1 MAIIFAD
8 IDNNLQYIKPENV
21 VYFKHNDVTSEVG
34 LATTNIKGEP
44 INHVTKTTDVVA
56 ASVLNQL
63 ASQNYSFINL
73 SAILDSHT
81 FGTYYVNK
89 KTINSV
95 LTYHDIQSKYNLKTY
110 VEIKNENQTNCIVFN
125 QVDQEKLR
133 LFINSLEVKK

>member
-1 MAIIFAD
+1 MTIIFAD

-21 VYFKHNDVTSEVG
+21 VFVKHNGITSEVG

-56 ASVLNQL
+56 ASVLSQL
-63 ASQNYSFINL
+63 ESQNYQFINL
-73 SAILDSHT
+73 SEILDNYT

-89 KTINSV
+89 KSIKSV
-95 LTYHDIQSKYNLKTY
+95 LTYHDIQSKYNPKTY
-110 VEIKNENQTNCIVFN
+110 VEIKNENQNSCIIFN

-133 LFINSLEVKK
+133 LFINSLGVKK

>member
-21 VYFKHNDVTSEVG
+21 VYVKHNDVTSEVG

-44 INHVTKTTDVVA
+44 INNIVKTKDVVA

-63 ASQNYSFINL
+63 ESQNYQFINL
-73 SAILDSHT
+73 SEILDSYT

-95 LTYHDIQSKYNLKTY
+95 LTYHDIQSKYNPKTY
-110 VEIKNENQTNCIVFN
+110 VEIKNENQLNCIMFN

>member
-1 MAIIFAD
+1 MTIIFGD

-21 VYFKHNDVTSEVG
+21 IYIKQHDVTSEIG

-44 INHVTKTTDVVA
+44 INKILKIKDIVA

-63 ASQNYSFINL
+63 ESQNYTFINL
-73 SAILDSHT
+73 SEILDSHT

-95 LTYHDIQSKYNLKTY
+95 LTYHDIQSKYNPKTY
-110 VEIKNENQTNCIVFN
+110 VEIKNENQTHCIVFN

-133 LFINSLEVKK
+133 QFINSLGVKK